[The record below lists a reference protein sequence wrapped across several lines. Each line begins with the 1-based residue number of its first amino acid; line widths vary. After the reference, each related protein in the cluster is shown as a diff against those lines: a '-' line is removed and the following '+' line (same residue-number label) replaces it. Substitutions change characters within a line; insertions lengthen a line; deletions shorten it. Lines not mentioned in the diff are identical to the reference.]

1 MRFFPYVKI
10 INMSFESFNQR
21 GQNEMNEAM
30 AALAAIEA
38 QVHVMGANDSET
50 SESGDL
56 AQVRAKLTNGEL
68 TPEEAI
74 ARAEG
79 IRDSKQAYH

>member
-1 MRFFPYVKI
+1 
-10 INMSFESFNQR
+10 
-21 GQNEMNEAM
+21 MNETM

-38 QVHVMGANDSET
+38 QVHSMGAND

-56 AQVRAKLTNGEL
+56 AQVRTLLQKGEI
-68 TPEEAI
+68 TSEEAL

>member
-1 MRFFPYVKI
+1 
-10 INMSFESFNQR
+10 
-21 GQNEMNEAM
+21 MNEAM

-38 QVHVMGANDSET
+38 QIHAMGAND

-56 AQVRAKLTNGEL
+56 AQIRRQLQDKEITA
-68 TPEEAI
+68 EEAV

>member
-1 MRFFPYVKI
+1 
-10 INMSFESFNQR
+10 MSFEAINQN
-21 GQNEMNEAM
+21 GGNKMNEAM

-38 QVHVMGANDSET
+38 QVHVMGANDSEI

-56 AQVRAKLTNGEL
+56 AQVRVKLTNGEL

-74 ARAEG
+74 ARAED

>member
-1 MRFFPYVKI
+1 
-10 INMSFESFNQR
+10 MSFESFRQR
-21 GQNEMNEAM
+21 GNDEMNEAM
-30 AALAAIEA
+30 AALSAIEA
-38 QVHVMGANDSET
+38 QVHVMGANDSEI

-56 AQVRAKLTNGEL
+56 AQVRQLLIEGEL

-74 ARAEG
+74 GRAEI

>member
-1 MRFFPYVKI
+1 
-10 INMSFESFNQR
+10 
-21 GQNEMNEAM
+21 MNEAM

-38 QVHVMGANDSET
+38 QIHSMGANDSEA
-50 SESGDL
+50 GDL
-56 AQVRAKLTNGEL
+56 TQIRRQLVDGEI
-68 TPEEAI
+68 TAEAAI

>member
-1 MRFFPYVKI
+1 
-10 INMSFESFNQR
+10 
-21 GQNEMNEAM
+21 MNEAM

-38 QVHVMGANDSET
+38 QIHSMGANDSE
-50 SESGDL
+50 SGDL
-56 AQVRAKLTNGEL
+56 SEIRRQLVDNKITS
-68 TPEEAI
+68 EEAI

>member
-1 MRFFPYVKI
+1 
-10 INMSFESFNQR
+10 
-21 GQNEMNEAM
+21 MNEAM

-38 QVHVMGANDSET
+38 QVHSMGAND

-56 AQVRAKLTNGEL
+56 AQVRALLQKGKITSEEEL
-68 TPEEAI
+68 

>member
-1 MRFFPYVKI
+1 
-10 INMSFESFNQR
+10 
-21 GQNEMNEAM
+21 MNETM

-38 QVHVMGANDSET
+38 QVHSMGAND

-56 AQVRAKLTNGEL
+56 AQVRALLQKGEI
-68 TPEEAI
+68 TSEEALT
-74 ARAEG
+74 RAEG

>member
-1 MRFFPYVKI
+1 
-10 INMSFESFNQR
+10 MSFEAINQN
-21 GQNEMNEAM
+21 GGSKMNEAM

-38 QVHVMGANDSET
+38 QVHVMGANDSEI

-74 ARAEG
+74 ARAED